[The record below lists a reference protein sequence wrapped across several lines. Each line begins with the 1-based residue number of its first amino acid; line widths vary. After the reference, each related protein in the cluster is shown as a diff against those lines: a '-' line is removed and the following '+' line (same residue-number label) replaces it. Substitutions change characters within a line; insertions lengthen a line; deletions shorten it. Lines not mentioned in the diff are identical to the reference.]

1 MIRHCEMA
9 GLEKTV
15 VNELFNS
22 LDNKITMFTQMF
34 LPFVGSLFVLPNS
47 LSLSLESIKNDVE
60 KVLCLDVQTNHPL
73 YPDFEAN
80 TVIGIKTLFGNE
92 AELPFKDALNV
103 VLLFALGAANEE
115 LYEND
120 KDAAN
125 EACCDLYYALKD
137 YLYTLETRNYIH
149 RLID

>member
-1 MIRHCEMA
+1 MIHHCEMA

-80 TVIGIKTLFGNE
+80 TVIGIKTLFGNCKHTKKYHT
-92 AELPFKDALNV
+92 FSDV
-103 VLLFALGAANEE
+103 T
-115 LYEND
+115 Y
-120 KDAAN
+120 
-125 EACCDLYYALKD
+125 
-137 YLYTLETRNYIH
+137 
-149 RLID
+149 